1 MNTEKKGSKNINLD
15 FLLFHVLTSARGGA
29 GKKNQH
35 EQIKYQR
42 IQNKGRR
49 GALYP
54 PWRLYR
60 Y

>member
-15 FLLFHVLTSARGGA
+15 FLLSHVLTSARGGA

-42 IQNKGRR
+42 IQN
-49 GALYP
+49 
-54 PWRLYR
+54 
-60 Y
+60 